1 MSKIWRFELESQD
14 TTNGALGLS
23 HVTYQTDV
31 PLAGTEPDAAEILDH
46 ILDHFSS
53 SAHNMSKWTV
63 IMKQQVKLIRAR
75 VREEL
80 DPTSGDIGE
89 VAEEALNLSG
99 GNGSET
105 GDRLPSAMCIWLSYK
120 TATASRSA
128 RGGTH
133 LPPEMDAD
141 HLDVS
146 GLWDSTIV
154 TGASWLAL
162 AASILDPLDD
172 VFQATGDINP
182 VVYSRT
188 RRGRS
193 LSPYT
198 FPITSVSISNRPRWL
213 RRRER

>member
-31 PLAGTEPDAAEILDH
+31 PLAGSEPSAAVVLDKILG
-46 ILDHFSS
+46 HFSS
-53 SAHNMSKWTV
+53 SGHNMSKWTIV
-63 IMKQQVKLIRAR
+63 MKNQVKLVRAR
-75 VREEL
+75 VREEV
-80 DPTSGDIGE
+80 DPAGDDIGE
-89 VAEEALNLSG
+89 IAEEGLNLSG
-99 GNGSET
+99 TNGSET

-141 HLDVS
+141 HLDSS

-162 AASILDPLDD
+162 AASILDTLDD
-172 VFQATGDINP
+172 VFDATGDINP

-188 RRGRS
+188 RRSRGQ
-193 LSPYT
+193 SPYV
-198 FPITSVSISNRPRWL
+198 FPITSVSISSRPRWL